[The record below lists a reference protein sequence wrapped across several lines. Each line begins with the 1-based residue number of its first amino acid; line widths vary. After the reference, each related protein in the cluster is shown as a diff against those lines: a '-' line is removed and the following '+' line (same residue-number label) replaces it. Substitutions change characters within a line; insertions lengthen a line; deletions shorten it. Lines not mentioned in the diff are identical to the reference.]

1 MGRTLGRVVGGL
13 VAAGAMIA
21 VSFGGAFADDKEKT
35 YSIEE
40 IMKKGHG
47 SKGLLKG
54 IAAEAKASKWEDAQR
69 DAVLLKAFGV
79 ALGKNKPEQGSAASW
94 KKLTEQY
101 KENTVAVY
109 NAAEKKDAKATLA
122 ALGKIQKSCGSC
134 HKQHKPK

>member
-1 MGRTLGRVVGGL
+1 MGRTLGRVMGGL

-21 VSFGGAFADDKEKT
+21 VSFSGAFADDKEKSYT
-35 YSIEE
+35 IEE

-54 IAAEAKASKWEDAQR
+54 ISAEAKAGKWEDAQR

-79 ALGKNKPEQGSAASW
+79 ALGKNKPEMGSAASW
-94 KKLTEQY
+94 KKLTDQY
-101 KENTVAVY
+101 KENTVAGFI
-109 NAAEKKDAKATLA
+109 ATEKQGAKATLA
-122 ALGKIQKSCGSC
+122 ARGKIQKSCGSS